1 MSSSVPA
8 TPQPSVT
15 PPVRPLAK
23 GTLGRRLVV
32 RVAVLVAVVAIG
44 LSTVVALA
52 AYNIQISQIDNR
64 LGLALNRQTR
74 PDDGGRGGPSP
85 GGQVI
90 GTITAVQTGGTA
102 SGVILVDKSSTSA
115 PVGFETRREA
125 QLQLGIRRC
134 DLPRGV
140 EHAPLV
146 LDALARVVVAGVDAQ
161 LTPPA
166 DGEHRSAQH
175 DERPEGLQLVVGEG

>member
-74 PDDGGRGGPSP
+74 PFSPS
-85 GGQVI
+85 
-90 GTITAVQTGGTA
+90 
-102 SGVILVDKSSTSA
+102 S
-115 PVGFETRREA
+115 RR
-125 QLQLGIRRC
+125 R
-134 DLPRGV
+134 
-140 EHAPLV
+140 
-146 LDALARVVVAGVDAQ
+146 
-161 LTPPA
+161 
-166 DGEHRSAQH
+166 
-175 DERPEGLQLVVGEG
+175 